1 MQIWTPIEQ
10 PHDNGEFTVRLNTA
24 GARPFAIIRLSEDG
38 ETALTMDNPGDC
50 DRLIKA
56 VVRAKDLLLGA
67 PETPERCG
75 QTRPLGD
82 EPCALPPGHG
92 GWHMD
97 ARGNEWPKF
106 AEDPDLDAILNGP
119 GHQAPAGT
127 DAS

>member
-1 MQIWTPIEQ
+1 MQIHGP
-10 PHDNGEFTVRLNTA
+10 
-24 GARPFAIIRLSEDG
+24 SESPDG
-38 ETALTMDNPGDC
+38 IAVIDFGSTEIFVESVADADE
-50 DRLIKA
+50 LIKA
-56 VVRAKDLLLGA
+56 AVRAKDLLRGA

-82 EPCALPPGHG
+82 EPCALPPGRG

-106 AEDPDLDAILNGP
+106 VDALILDAILNGP
-119 GHQAPAGT
+119 GHQAPSGT

>member
-1 MQIWTPIEQ
+1 MQIHGPSESPDGIA
-10 PHDNGEFTVRLNTA
+10 VRLNPGTR
-24 GARPFAIIRLSEDG
+24 ARFAVVDFGSTEIFVESVADADE
-38 ETALTMDNPGDC
+38 
-50 DRLIKA
+50 LIKA
-56 VVRAKDLLLGA
+56 AVRAKDLLLGA

-106 AEDPDLDAILNGP
+106 AEDPTLDAILNGP

>member
-1 MQIWTPIEQ
+1 MQIHGPSESPDGIAVHLNPSTR
-10 PHDNGEFTVRLNTA
+10 GE
-24 GARPFAIIRLSEDG
+24 PFAVVDFGSTEIYLQSIADADE
-38 ETALTMDNPGDC
+38 
-50 DRLIKA
+50 LIKA
-56 VVRAKDLLLGA
+56 AVRAKDLLLGA

-97 ARGNEWPKF
+97 AHGNEWPKF